1 MSTKQSLASAGLD
14 INYFSYYPN
23 NFLITAIGRWFWNFL
38 NLIGYHKYS
47 DFVIGMGLLNYILV
61 DLSILLLYRS
71 LNSIFNKKN
80 YKTNKNKTQTN
91 ILIKKYFK
99 NFLIFFFFCFYF
111 FIFL

>member
-80 YKTNKNKTQTN
+80 KLKTLKMER
-91 ILIKKYFK
+91 LVGEKKEIISINCLSK
-99 NFLIFFFFCFYF
+99 KG
-111 FIFL
+111 